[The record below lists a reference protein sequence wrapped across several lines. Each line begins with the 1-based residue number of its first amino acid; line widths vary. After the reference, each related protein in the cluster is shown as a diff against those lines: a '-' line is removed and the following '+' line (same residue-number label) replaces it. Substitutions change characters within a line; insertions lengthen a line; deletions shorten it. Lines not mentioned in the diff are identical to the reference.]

1 MTMVEES
8 RGEHEAHRRHR
19 EYRSSTEVLTRRG
32 GIFWGIVLL
41 FVGIVWLLGSLGY
54 VDINLDIILPTLL
67 IILAIWLIVSKI
79 TR

>member
-1 MTMVEES
+1 MAMVEES
-8 RGEHEAHRRHR
+8 RGEGEPRRSHR

-41 FVGIVWLLGSLGY
+41 FVGIIWLLGSLGY
-54 VDINLDIILPTLL
+54 IDINLDIILPTLL

-79 TR
+79 AR

>member
-1 MTMVEES
+1 MVEES
-8 RGEHEAHRRHR
+8 RGEHEAHRSHR

-41 FVGIVWLLGSLGY
+41 FVGIIWLLGSLGY
-54 VDINLDIILPTLL
+54 IDINLDIILPTLL

-79 TR
+79 AR